1 MKKKLLLLFVCLFG
15 ALGGVKAWTNQ
26 SPSAGNTYYLY
37 HPGQNQFL
45 FVGLDDKYGVTPSVF
60 NATPILVETGGEK
73 QSNTTFSFVIRGTK
87 YYMYQD
93 NGSGS
98 LRTDY
103 GSQFEPKPNGD
114 YKYRLQTQ
122 KHSSGGRTVYYM
134 LHAGTSGGKCSFTE
148 YQSSHATDGYEWQ
161 FISVSEMESARN
173 AMAESCASSAASYAT
188 TSNGW
193 ERVTSIS
200 DLQTNPENYFFA
212 IFSANAAGLMLQATS
227 NNAESQRLYYK
238 TATDPA
244 NSSQYLFE
252 IENHVS
258 GGFALKSCAIG
269 KYFSNTSGAPYFFH
283 ANQTSATSDNNTKLT
298 LSYVNGAYTIE
309 TAQATNY
316 VGLWTLITN
325 WYSTDKDLAGNKQS
339 SLAGS
344 FLIYR
349 IPKQRL
355 RNVDFTQCI
364 TNPSFETGN
373 TNGWTVL
380 DGGTP
385 NETGA
390 KQTSSYAMSGSD
402 GGWLFNIYW
411 QGKPMTQNIG
421 VLPAGQYTLSAVTTT
436 DEGAKTYLT
445 VNSGHNDGATSTGGA
460 SVGVTNTYNFTLAE
474 TTEVTIGVVGC
485 GNNAEKTFDPNGY
498 YWYKADNFRLTYLG
512 GMEDLTPVSG
522 KMNAAVNTAQQNAV
536 SAYNSNKTV
545 ANYIA
550 AQEAITN
557 AEASVAAYANAASY
571 LEKVEL
577 LLATTNFYT
586 TTAYNSVYGTYKTAY
601 ENYTLDDATAAG
613 LSYKVATHEGTQRYD
628 NNTANDLLIPG
639 WTIGGNDAKTSG
651 SGFYINTWSTESEGS
666 GDAADFANP
675 FYEYWVGSGS
685 LPAKVLSGTLTDL
698 TPNTMYRVTANVRIQ
713 GTANSGKIKM
723 QVGTGGEIDVTKGN
737 QIGTTTRYIK
747 DYVAVGKTDADGNL
761 TLKFTV
767 ESESGI
773 SWLSFRDVMY
783 AEQDDD
789 FTYLIQDAD
798 CSSNTGWPGG
808 GRELVEMTAY
818 DGTTRTVFASN
829 NYLDP
834 ETVTGQR
841 SQTITIP
848 ATGAYKLTTYSKVL
862 GTNNNGYVK
871 IWIGDLGN
879 YVDYIAARHLYTVN
893 TNGNN
898 TSSINSDGSGW
909 VANDIYFT
917 ASASDLKTIY
927 INISRGVGE
936 GNNEY
941 AYVSG
946 MKLTYLG
953 ATPVVSFDE
962 AVVNPVV
969 EANLAHADVTIKR
982 NMKSDRWN
990 TFTVP
995 FSMAIPGGWT
1005 VKELTGVDYNESTS
1019 NYSLNFEEASSI
1031 VAGKAYMV
1039 KPGSDITEVNADD
1052 VTINT
1057 TTAISSEVS
1066 DGDYTADFVG
1076 NNSYLTAVPN
1086 KGSSYII
1093 SNNVFYAVDTDII
1106 QKGFRAYITVGG
1118 PSPSSA
1124 RSTVS
1129 YDTEGGVTDIQNVV
1143 VKGLDESVAQKDGKY
1158 FENNKIVIV
1167 KNGIKY
1173 GSNGQKLN

>member
-1 MKKKLLLLFVCLFG
+1 MKKTLLLLFACLFG

-45 FVGLDDKYGVTPSVF
+45 FVGLDEKYGVTPSVF
-60 NATPILVETGGEK
+60 NATPIYVETGGSGDDK
-73 QSNTTFSFVIRGTK
+73 TTFSFVIRGTK
-87 YYMYQD
+87 YYLYQ
-93 NGSGS
+93 NGGIGS

-103 GSQFEPKPNGD
+103 GSQFEPKRSEGLG
-114 YKYRLQTQ
+114 KYRLQTE
-122 KHSSGGRTVYYM
+122 KGSRGGRTTYKM
-134 LHAGTSGGKCSFTE
+134 LHAGTSGGQCSFEE
-148 YQSSHATDGYEWQ
+148 YESRNESDGYEWQ

-193 ERVTSIS
+193 ERVTSVS
-200 DLQTNPENYFFA
+200 DLHTNPENYFFA
-212 IFSANAAGLMLQATS
+212 FFSANAAGLMLQATS
-227 NNAESQRLYYK
+227 NNEKSQKLYYK
-238 TATDPA
+238 TAVNPA
-244 NSSQYLFE
+244 SGSQYLFE
-252 IENHVS
+252 MENHES

-269 KYFSNTSGAPYFFH
+269 KYFSNATSWDFH
-283 ANQTSATSDNNTKLT
+283 ANQTSATSDNFTNLT
-298 LSYVNGAYTIE
+298 LTLANGAYTIE

-316 VGLWTLITN
+316 VGLWTLITS
-325 WYSTDKDLAGNKQS
+325 WYSTDKYLAGNKQS

-349 IPKQRL
+349 IPKQGL

-373 TNGWTVL
+373 TNGWTVS
-380 DGGTP
+380 DGGTSGQ
-385 NETGA
+385 TGA
-390 KQTSSYAMSGSD
+390 KQTSSFAMSGSD
-402 GGWLFNIYW
+402 GDWLFNIFW

-436 DEGAKTYLT
+436 DQGAKTYLT
-445 VNSGHNDGATSTGGA
+445 VNSGHNDGAISSGGA

-485 GNNAEKTFDPNGY
+485 GDNAEKTFDPNGY

-522 KMNAAVNTAQQNAV
+522 KMKKSVADAQTAAVN
-536 SAYNSNKTV
+536 AYNSNKTV
-545 ANYIA
+545 ENYFA
-550 AQEAITN
+550 AQEAIAN
-557 AEASVAAYANAASY
+557 AEASIAAYANAASY
-571 LEKVEL
+571 LEAVKQ

-586 TTAYNSVYGTYKTAY
+586 TAAYTTVYGTYKTAY
-601 ENYTLDDATAAG
+601 DDGTMEDATARG
-613 LSYKVATHEGTQRYD
+613 LNYKTPSYTPAEARYEA
-628 NNTANDLLIPG
+628 NTANDLLIPG
-639 WTIGGNDAKTSG
+639 WTIGGTAASTTT
-651 SGFYINTWSTESEGS
+651 GFYINTWSTESEGS

-675 FYEYWVGSGS
+675 FYEYWVSDGS
-685 LPAKVLSGTLTDL
+685 LPATVLSGTLTGL
-698 TPNTMYRVTANVRIQ
+698 TANKLYRVTANVRIQ

-737 QIGTTTRYIK
+737 QIGSTSRYIK

-789 FTYLIQDAD
+789 FTYIIKNAD

-808 GRELVEMTAY
+808 GRELLEMTAY

-893 TNGNN
+893 TSGNN
-898 TSSINSDGSGW
+898 TSTINSDGSGW

-927 INISRGVGE
+927 INISRGVGA

-953 ATPVVSFDE
+953 TTPEVSFDE

-969 EANLAHADVTIKR
+969 ETNLAHANVTIARK
-982 NMKSDRWN
+982 MKSDRWN

-995 FSMAIPGGWT
+995 FDMAIPDGWT
-1005 VKELTGVDYNESTS
+1005 VKELKGVSYDADAA
-1019 NYSLNFEEASSI
+1019 NYSMSFENAEEI
-1031 VAGKAYMV
+1031 KTGKAYMV

-1057 TTAISSEVS
+1057 TTVTSSKVS
-1066 DGDYTADFVG
+1066 DKGYTADFVG
-1076 NNSYLTAVPN
+1076 NNSYLTVVPW
-1086 KGSSYII
+1086 GSYII

-1129 YDTEGGVTDIQNVV
+1129 YDTEGGVTDIQNVF
-1143 VKGLDESVAQKDGKY
+1143 VKGLEESDALKDGKY
-1158 FENNKIVIV
+1158 LINGKIVIV
-1167 KNGIKY
+1167 KNGVKY
-1173 GSNGQKLN
+1173 GANGQKLN